1 MSCDPPGVKFFYAAK
16 LIWLETRG
24 VSYYVLD
31 GSCPP
36 VTLLTDDGAKTG
48 YRPEPGSIGLGL
60 KLQEE

>member
-1 MSCDPPGVKFFYAAK
+1 MRGDTPGVKFFYAAK
-16 LIWLETRG
+16 LIRLETRG

-36 VTLLTDDGAKTG
+36 VTQLINDGAETVQP
-48 YRPEPGSIGLGL
+48 PEPLAIGFGL